1 MCRPGTRHCSD
12 DRDCHNARRRHNR
25 LLKRAIVD
33 WSSSQEDVDGDVV
46 RSLEQGPPAEGKRWI
61 VAQGLEERL
70 LTHERVPDTDRWAD
84 VDLIEQLTAINRA
97 SRPVHSRALVLD
109 ATVLTADWVVDGAGD
124 QSNLSVVELAGG
136 ARAFHRPLSHRAS
149 SFHRFFG
156 HDLAHQSVHE
166 VAAWNLAAGLG
177 WPYDTIVAPSVLRVV
192 DGRLGSLQ
200 LTAAGEVNPPIE
212 RTAWHEGAFFDALIG
227 QQDRNVATVLHDRD
241 RAVTSLVDHGLA
253 FARPGDACASS
264 LLLRQR
270 HSVGSARLTT
280 SERASLQRLLDDEQ
294 LLGVR
299 GCLEET
305 RVKAL
310 RDRAR
315 RMLEHDCLPGVGEF

>member
-33 WSSSQEDVDGDVV
+33 WASSQEDVDGDVV
-46 RSLEQGPPAEGKRWI
+46 RSLEQGPPAEAKRWI

-70 LTHERVPDTDRWAD
+70 LTHERTQGGDRWAD
-84 VDLIEQLTAINRA
+84 VDLIDQLTALHRA
-97 SRPVHSRALVLD
+97 SRPVHARALALEAAVL
-109 ATVLTADWVVDGAGD
+109 ATGELVDGAGSD
-124 QSNLSVVELAGG
+124 LNTVELAGG
-136 ARAFHRPLSHRAS
+136 VRAFHRPLAHRES
-149 SFHRFFG
+149 SFHRFLG

-177 WPYDTIVAPSVLRVV
+177 WPYDTIVAPSALRTV
-192 DGRLGSLQ
+192 DGQLGSLQ
-200 LTAAGEVNPPIE
+200 LTAVGEVNPPIE

-227 QQDRNVATVLHDRD
+227 QQDRNVATVLHDHD
-241 RAVTSLVDHGLA
+241 SGVTSLIDQGLA
-253 FARPGDACASS
+253 FARPGDPCASS
-264 LLLRQR
+264 LLLHQR
-270 HSVGSARLTT
+270 HCAGSARLTA

-299 GCLEET
+299 DCLE
-305 RVKAL
+305 RARAQAL

-315 RMLEHDCLPGVGEF
+315 HMLARDCLPDVGKF